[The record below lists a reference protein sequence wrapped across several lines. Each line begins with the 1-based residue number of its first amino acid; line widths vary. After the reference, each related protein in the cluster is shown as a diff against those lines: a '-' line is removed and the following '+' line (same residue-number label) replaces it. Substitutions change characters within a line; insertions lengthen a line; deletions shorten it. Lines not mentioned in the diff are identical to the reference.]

1 MILTVKSNFNNVL
14 SNSVKIT
21 FNIGRVKVQL
31 NKKMPFQKISLYDGK
46 DYNWT
51 ASVNRKNWQ
60 LSSKSGNLKTTKKD
74 KTITLV
80 LSSLD
85 PTYPLTLT

>member
-21 FNIGRVKVQL
+21 FNIGRVKVRL
-31 NKKMPFQKISLYDGK
+31 SKKTPFQKISLYDGK

-51 ASVNRKNWQ
+51 ASINSKNWQ

-74 KTITLV
+74 KTITLG

-85 PTYPLTLT
+85 PTYPLTFT